1 MRILAFDLETIPDLS
16 MIHLLPPVSINKTLK
31 DPEKKA
37 ADILEKTEA
46 QREMM
51 GLEPM
56 FNSACCI
63 GWCNGESAN
72 AFMLNDYPG
81 EKELLEAWWEFIRIG
96 EYTHFD
102 TFNGRAFDMRCL
114 LLHGMK
120 HGVRPSV
127 DIDNG
132 RYNRGNHT
140 DLKLI
145 LSGDSPFAKGKLD
158 LYAKVFLNDHK
169 TEGIDGKMVADYW
182 QIGAYD
188 MVKKYCIKDCRITY
202 ALGKKARAYGLINN

>member
-1 MRILAFDLETIPDLS
+1 MKIIAFDLETIPDPS
-16 MIHLLPPVSINKTLK
+16 MVHLLPEPEPNKTLK
-31 DPEKKA
+31 DPEKIA
-37 ADILEKTEA
+37 ADIASKKTS
-46 QREMM
+46 QLDMM

-56 FNSACCI
+56 MNKICCA
-63 GWCNGESAN
+63 GWCDGENSG
-72 AFMLNDYPG
+72 AFMLNDHPS
-81 EKELLEAWWEFIRIG
+81 EKELLEAFWKHIGDG

-132 RYNRGNHT
+132 KYNRGNHT
-140 DLKLI
+140 DLRLV
-145 LSGDSPFAKGKLD
+145 LSGESPFAKGKLD

-182 QIGAYD
+182 QMGAYD
-188 MVKKYCIKDCRITY
+188 MIKKYCVQDCRITY
-202 ALGKKARAYGLINN
+202 ALGEKARAYGLINN